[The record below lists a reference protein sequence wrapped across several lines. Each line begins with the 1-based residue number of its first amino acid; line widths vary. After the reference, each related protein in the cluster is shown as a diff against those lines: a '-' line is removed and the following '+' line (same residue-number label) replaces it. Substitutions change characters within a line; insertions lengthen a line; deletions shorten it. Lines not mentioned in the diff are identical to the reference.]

1 MSAVTEV
8 AVRMPGKSS
17 VTSAKILWKWNP
29 TVTTISVVVAAVVPY
44 PWLVLSG
51 KDGSGPVK

>member
-17 VTSAKILWKWNP
+17 VTSAKILWKWNL
-29 TVTTISVVVAAVVPY
+29 TETTISVVVAVVVPS
-44 PWLVLSG
+44 PWLALSG
-51 KDGSGPVK
+51 KDGSDPVK